1 MSSPTSSTGSKE
13 WSNSNLTAVSSG
25 DLRLKSVFGSGLNGG
40 WSGSTKSSEVFEKGV
55 TGKSKKKSWFGRK
68 AGKLMTLRTVV
79 AAANVFIIIVTV
91 LGITLTSYYVSQNA
105 TYQAVLIL
113 SGDAMLK
120 TVSRI
125 QNVILL
131 VNLARNTLVTTYQ
144 FSSDFN
150 LLDPITT
157 SRVLQH
163 SFLVQDSPDVYG
175 LYAASLPN
183 QIVYVGRI
191 SPIDSHGVRVA
202 FVNFSSPIYGQRSVI
217 NSYVSVRNCSLSN
230 TNCVV
235 YNESLLFDASR
246 FDLRIRPYYVMAR
259 VVGRSSWTSVYR
271 FTGSGV
277 LGFTAFTPIF
287 GSDNNTLEMIA
298 AADVTLAA
306 LAQSLQ
312 EFAFLLSSDP
322 TTRIF
327 LLDRVVSTEFQSVT
341 LGSCPQSGL
350 LLASSNL
357 ASITNLN
364 ATCLVQA
371 VDSSD
376 PVISFVSKSIV
387 ESLGPWE
394 TMNLSSDGNIAKLDI
409 GGYIIYVE
417 QFIEPDENIDWVVVV
432 SVQKSVFLNQLDS
445 LFVYVLPTVAVG
457 IVFISVVL
465 SLIFTHFI
473 TRPLKRISKQLLA
486 VAELNFDVTKG
497 IKDRTMEVREVAEI
511 NEALVAMTTGL
522 RSFQRYVPQDVVRLL
537 VKLKREAVLG
547 ADEVE
552 LTVRAIVDVII
563 GRVHSNH
570 LL

>member
-1 MSSPTSSTGSKE
+1 
-13 WSNSNLTAVSSG
+13 
-25 DLRLKSVFGSGLNGG
+25 
-40 WSGSTKSSEVFEKGV
+40 
-55 TGKSKKKSWFGRK
+55 
-68 AGKLMTLRTVV
+68 
-79 AAANVFIIIVTV
+79 
-91 LGITLTSYYVSQNA
+91 
-105 TYQAVLIL
+105 
-113 SGDAMLK
+113 
-120 TVSRI
+120 
-125 QNVILL
+125 
-131 VNLARNTLVTTYQ
+131 
-144 FSSDFN
+144 
-150 LLDPITT
+150 
-157 SRVLQH
+157 
-163 SFLVQDSPDVYG
+163 
-175 LYAASLPN
+175 
-183 QIVYVGRI
+183 
-191 SPIDSHGVRVA
+191 
-202 FVNFSSPIYGQRSVI
+202 
-217 NSYVSVRNCSLSN
+217 
-230 TNCVV
+230 
-235 YNESLLFDASR
+235 
-246 FDLRIRPYYVMAR
+246 MAR

-341 LGSCPQSGL
+341 LGSCPQSVL
-350 LLASSNL
+350 VLASSNL